1 MANSPCCAKNIQHA
15 VDGLHKGNLMKN
27 SLVLRIIVAALMSSV
42 ASPALCIDSQTV
54 KASASSS
61 KIGEMFC
68 RAAERKNYATMDTL
82 ITQGADVNA
91 PCQSLNN
98 RPPLFFV
105 IKEGGYAGWQDSGD
119 IYAYLIEHGANVNAK
134 TTSGAT
140 PLIEAAYL
148 FANSPRTSV
157 YVMELLIAKG
167 ARVSDVDRADHTPLD
182 YLAGSGYSEHSY
194 DNWKKGMYL
203 LLDNGAKI
211 NRQDKTGET
220 ALMRSARGCGVG
232 AMELMLGSGANPNL
246 KNKKGETAY
255 DYALEGASEA
265 RPGMMATCNEVVRI
279 LGNPQPYMKEHV
291 AGSGATG
298 GQPSS
303 AGGLPKLP
311 GNLFDALKMLGGA
324 SK

>member
-1 MANSPCCAKNIQHA
+1 MKIQT
-15 VDGLHKGNLMKN
+15 
-27 SLVLRIIVAALMSSV
+27 SLFLRIIVGALMSSV
-42 ASPALCIDSQTV
+42 AFPALSLDNQAV
-54 KASASSS
+54 KASSSASSS

-134 TTSGAT
+134 TASGET
-140 PLIEAAYL
+140 PMIEAAYL
-148 FANSPRTSV
+148 VANSPRTSV

-167 ARVSDVDRADHTPLD
+167 ARVTDVDRADHTPLD

-211 NRQDKTGET
+211 NRQNKAGESV
-220 ALMRSARGCGVG
+220 LMRSAKGCGAG

-246 KNKKGETAY
+246 KSKKGETAY

-279 LGNPQPYMKEHV
+279 LGNPQPYMKERV
-291 AGSGATG
+291 VGSRTAGEQT
-298 GQPSS
+298 SS